1 MRPGDRYEPLAS
13 TSGGTLP
20 RSEWPSLRLG
30 CLSETGTADMQLGGR
45 SDTRRAQADC
55 TLMTRLA
62 RAHPGRARWSPGSAC
77 YALPNS
83 PS

>member
-55 TLMTRLA
+55 TLEVCTPGLEPRITRHQA
-62 RAHPGRARWSPGSAC
+62 GGVGHP
-77 YALPNS
+77 
-83 PS
+83 